1 MTPKNTNK
9 AVEFIKDTF
18 IFPLHDYFK
27 LSLCYLLNTSIIS
40 FYLRDLKFLPL
51 YNKTYSGKVVAR
63 FICAQRYTK
72 DASLQNRILVKIK
85 RQDDITCCD
94 AWRIV
99 PF

>member
-27 LSLCYLLNTSIIS
+27 LSLCYLLNISIIS